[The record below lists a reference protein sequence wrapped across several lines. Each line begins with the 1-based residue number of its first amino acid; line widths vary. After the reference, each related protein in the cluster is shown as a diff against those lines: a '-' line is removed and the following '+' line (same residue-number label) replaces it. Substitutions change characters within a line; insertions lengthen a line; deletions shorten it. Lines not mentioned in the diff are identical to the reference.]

1 MDLSEH
7 LERAL
12 ALDGAGEIDAAL
24 ACLEAI
30 DGQIPDHAPHL
41 KLVGQLYQR
50 LGADG
55 PSLRHLA
62 RALELDPDDA
72 DLHMSLGYHY
82 MDNGDP
88 AAALGYFQSHLALQ
102 PKSLGGQVFV
112 GRTLDFLGRLTES
125 EAALRAALAMA
136 PNDLGILHHLGRVL
150 LRQQNFTAA
159 EAVFEDA
166 KRLQA
171 DDVLAAI
178 GLARCRAL
186 DGAPAPA
193 TGRPAALP
201 ASVICVKH
209 GDKYGPE
216 YVNRLH
222 AMVRRNAA
230 SVPGFVCFTEDAEGL
245 DADIQV
251 QPLPGAGLTGWWNKV
266 ALFRPDLAGVAGR
279 VLYLDL
285 DVVVTGNLDPLLCHP
300 GDFVI
305 MDNDYV
311 PGFNS
316 SVMLFEAGARPEI
329 FENFSDA
336 DMARL
341 DGDQDW
347 IALAAPDAELWPHLW
362 CVPYRLRAAVAPP
375 ADTKL
380 VVFSGRPNPADY
392 PAEWVR
398 ELWR

>member
-1 MDLSEH
+1 MDIAEQ

-12 ALDGAGEIDAAL
+12 TLDGAGEIDAAL
-24 ACLEAI
+24 VCLEAI
-30 DGQIPDHAPHL
+30 DGQIPDQAAHL
-41 KLVGQLYQR
+41 ILVGQLYQR
-50 LGADG
+50 LGADA
-55 PSLRHLA
+55 PSLRHLV
-62 RALELDPDDA
+62 RALELKPDDA

-88 AAALGYFQSHLALQ
+88 ATALNYFQRHLQLE
-102 PKSLGGQVFV
+102 PTSLEGQVFA
-112 GRTLDFLGRLTES
+112 GRTLDFLGRLSEA
-125 EAALRAALAMA
+125 EAALRGAQAMA
-136 PNDLGILHHLGRVL
+136 PKDIDILHQLGRVL
-150 LRQQNFTAA
+150 LRQKNINAA
-159 EAVFEDA
+159 EAVFGEA
-166 KRLQA
+166 TRQQA
-171 DDVLAAI
+171 GDVLAQI

-186 DGAPAPA
+186 SAASPPGARSEAAPA
-193 TGRPAALP
+193 T
-201 ASVICVKH
+201 VVCVKH

-230 SVPGFVCFTEDAEGL
+230 SIPGFVCFTENAEGL
-245 DADIQV
+245 DAGIQV
-251 QPLPGAGLTGWWNKV
+251 QPLPGAGLAGWWNKV
-266 ALFRPDLAGVAGR
+266 ALFRRDLAGVAGR

-316 SVMLFEAGARPEI
+316 SVMLFEAGARSKI
-329 FENFSDA
+329 FEDFSEA
-336 DMARL
+336 DMERL

-347 IALAAPDAELWPHLW
+347 IALKAPDAELWPHLW
-362 CVPYRLRAAVAPP
+362 CVPYRLRAAIAPP
-375 ADTKL
+375 AETK
-380 VVFSGRPNPADY
+380 VVAFSGRPNPSDY